1 MTLHVMCLRLRRNA
15 SDAAH
20 PHDPGGCGGV
30 ASDSPSYQQHAGQLS
45 PETRQPLHLE
55 ERMSGGDGEVRE
67 LRDDGKDWQI
77 V

>member
-1 MTLHVMCLRLRRNA
+1 MTPHVICLRLRCNI

-20 PHDPGGCGGV
+20 PHGPGGCGGV
-30 ASDSPSYQQHAGQLS
+30 ASNSPSYQQHAGQLS
-45 PETRQPLHLE
+45 PETRQSLHME

-67 LRDDGKDWQI
+67 MRAHGK